1 MQKTRSLRFL
11 ALAWCV
17 CALSSMPAHAGPQ
30 SLIVGEVKDIAPA
43 NSDGVWLTHRGG
55 APVPIG
61 PYQAVYDGDTLDVR
75 SAGTTATLDMA
86 PADGG
91 QLSIT
96 KSNSPYRIKAH
107 FSATNAWVSLHT
119 FFQRFGWIFS
129 RPHDSAGNARMLRS
143 VEPAGQLAASSW
155 LPVVM
160 QNVRAGQDQVYVV
173 AWSGNTA
180 DVSLTDD
187 AGALVARVAKTD
199 SGVAPGSA
207 LIPCKG
213 LHFGTYTL
221 TIDDG
226 SAKLKIPVAAI
237 SGLADRKGGYV
248 DQTID
253 AYTRYT
259 VSPNGKLQALSD
271 LQSVANEVYL
281 AKATIDAVRQGRTQ

>member
-1 MQKTRSLRFL
+1 M
-11 ALAWCV
+11 
-17 CALSSMPAHAGPQ
+17 
-30 SLIVGEVKDIAPA
+30 
-43 NSDGVWLTHRGG
+43 
-55 APVPIG
+55 
-61 PYQAVYDGDTLDVR
+61 
-75 SAGTTATLDMA
+75 
-86 PADGG
+86 
-91 QLSIT
+91 
-96 KSNSPYRIKAH
+96 
-107 FSATNAWVSLHT
+107 
-119 FFQRFGWIFS
+119 
-129 RPHDSAGNARMLRS
+129 
-143 VEPAGQLAASSW
+143 
-155 LPVVM
+155 
-160 QNVRAGQDQVYVV
+160 
-173 AWSGNTA
+173 
-180 DVSLTDD
+180 
-187 AGALVARVAKTD
+187 ARVAKTD